1 MFAAGRV
8 RPKEKPGEGAIYRAS
23 LAMGVTVACP
33 DHGGWSSFAGS
44 RSQIRQ
50 ARDARRD
57 RSDAPSSE
65 RTLTRRG

>member
-1 MFAAGRV
+1 MAGRSEDSNV
-8 RPKEKPGEGAIYRAS
+8 RCGKGSPEGEARGEGAIYRAS
-23 LAMGVTVACP
+23 LAMGVTVAYP

-57 RSDAPSSE
+57 RIF
-65 RTLTRRG
+65 